1 MITMIYLVHLLKMV
15 ILLMAGIHHLVV
27 DQEFTHQIELLKVQQ
42 FMHIGQQIVHLPL
55 LLLNIPLLIII
66 MEEVDVQVK
75 H

>member
-1 MITMIYLVHLLKMV
+1 MITMIYLVHLLKVV

-55 LLLNIPLLIII
+55 LLLNIPLLMIV
-66 MEEVDVQVK
+66 MVVLVVHLK

>member
-1 MITMIYLVHLLKMV
+1 MITMIYLVHLLKVV

-27 DQEFTHQIELLKVQQ
+27 DIEFTHQIELLKVQQ

-55 LLLNIPLLIII
+55 LLLNIPLLMIV
-66 MEEVDVQVK
+66 MVVLVVHLK